1 MTEEEKRR
9 LAMQIMKSEQ
19 ERLRKSTFRDHQAAE
34 AAHAQRRINENQALF
49 SSLAQN
55 GISWNDL
62 DKAYND
68 GYTSG
73 ERDMLT
79 YHFSFFYAAAAL
91 AYHEAFSAEPE
102 ATAAFI
108 KALFTA
114 PGEARDHKEL
124 VEKCKRETGVDTAYA
139 DQPTAKPE
147 RSTKKDRQD
156 VERMMRTGITERD
169 IEENRK
175 AGYAAGWRS
184 QFFLSSCFASV
195 ALTLR
200 SLHGYE
206 KEAIEAF
213 LERISEIQDEEI
225 SAADII
231 ERAKEEAGVDVS
243 EIAQT
248 ST

>member
-9 LAMQIMKSEQ
+9 LALSIMQQEQ
-19 ERLRKSTFRDHQAAE
+19 ERLKNSTFRDYRSAE

-55 GISWNDL
+55 GISWKEL
-62 DKAYND
+62 DDAYND
-68 GYTSG
+68 GFKAG
-73 ERDMLT
+73 EREMLA
-79 YHFSFFYAAAAL
+79 YHFSFFYAAAAI
-91 AYHEAFSAEPE
+91 AYHEQFSAEPE

-124 VEKCKRETGVDTAYA
+124 VEKGKRETGVDTSYA
-139 DQPTAKPE
+139 DPPSAKPE
-147 RSTKKDRQD
+147 RSTRKDRQD
-156 VERMMRTGITERD
+156 IDRMMRTGITERD

-175 AGYAAGWRS
+175 AGYAAGWKT
-184 QFFLSSCFASV
+184 QFFLSSCYASV
-195 ALTLR
+195 ALV
-200 SLHGYE
+200 LHTMHSWKAPE
-206 KEAIEAF
+206 IEAF

-243 EIAQT
+243 EIAQA
-248 ST
+248 SI

>member
-9 LAMQIMKSEQ
+9 LAMQIMAQEQ
-19 ERLRKSTFRDHQAAE
+19 ERLRTSTFRGYQNAE

-62 DKAYND
+62 DNAYND

-73 ERDMLT
+73 EREMLT

-91 AYHEAFSAEPE
+91 AYHEQFSAEPE

-124 VEKCKRETGVDTAYA
+124 VEKGKRETGVDTSYA
-139 DQPTAKPE
+139 DPPLSKLE

-175 AGYAAGWRS
+175 AGYAAGWKT

-195 ALTLR
+195 AIVLH
-200 SLHGYE
+200 SLHSWKAAE
-206 KEAIEAF
+206 IEAF

-225 SAADII
+225 SASDII

-243 EIAQT
+243 EIAQA
-248 ST
+248 SI